1 MEEPVAAN
9 AYERRLTLPTI
20 WRVIGWLSLAAVV
33 VAGVA
38 ASANSE
44 SLFILVA
51 LLAVLVALACAGV
64 ILTAII
70 GIARGKGENG
80 YFAGS
85 IVGALFTGAIAL
97 FGALISTL
105 IGAGGPIAPWGR
117 PLRIRGK
124 MVHPDL
130 RPGEAWAAGPAPD
143 VDDLSPATREALAT
157 LWHHDAQKEHAS
169 VPAFSRVAWLLAG
182 LGAPAELLEET
193 HRAGIQEI
201 DHARRCFALAAGYAG
216 APLTVEPIPEL
227 LRAPLGVGRDP
238 LLAVALESLRDGCL
252 VEDFNADVAAVA
264 AASASDPAAKELAEI
279 IARDER
285 EHAALAWSIVA
296 WCLEV
301 GDAGLRRAVLKAAE
315 NLPARGPKAY
325 ADDEA
330 ALVCAADPA
339 AMIAHGRVPAE
350 QWPLIYARRR
360 QLTCERLR
368 SLVAGLGDGATVRAV
383 AG

>member
-1 MEEPVAAN
+1 MEEPHAVS
-9 AYERRLTLPTI
+9 ERRLTLPTI

-33 VAGVA
+33 ITGVA
-38 ASANSE
+38 IALNAGE
-44 SLFILVA
+44 LFVAVA
-51 LLAVLVALACAGV
+51 LLAALVALACVGV
-64 ILTAII
+64 IVTAIV
-70 GIARGKGENG
+70 GLARGRDERG
-80 YFAGS
+80 YFATS
-85 IVGALFTGAIAL
+85 LVGGVFTGAIAL
-97 FGALISTL
+97 FGALVSAL

-130 RPGEAWAAGPAPD
+130 RPGEAWAAGPRPD
-143 VDDLSPATREALAT
+143 VDALSPATREALAT

-169 VPAFSRVAWLLAG
+169 VPAFSRLAWLLAG

-264 AASASDPAAKELAEI
+264 AAGASDPAARELAAI

-285 EHAALAWSIVA
+285 EHAALAWAVVA

-301 GDAGLRRAVLKAAE
+301 GDARLRRAVLAAAE
-315 NLPARGPKAY
+315 ALPKRGPKAY

-330 ALVCAADPA
+330 ALVAAADPA

-360 QLTCERLR
+360 QLTCDRLAAM
-368 SLVAGLGDGATVRAV
+368 VAALADGRPARAV
-383 AG
+383 AS